1 MMKSDSATLTR
12 EDDYKLTAQPAKDKE
27 EDYGI
32 PQYMAQI
39 DLTKEQEDRLLSQIK
54 KEFEAIKRERDEAG
68 LEDKW
73 KALENQY
80 EGTMEEDELRQF
92 NLSRKV
98 TKIKC
103 DTVER
108 NIMKAAW
115 KTDQKFSI
123 TARPQFER
131 EGGREVVEAQTDY
144 LDYKLDNDI
153 PFMEP
158 QRKTTHSAIVK
169 GVGILKWNYELKREK
184 RKRNECYDGSKKELV
199 QIHGQI
205 GEKNIGLEQ
214 FMKAYPDA
222 QEKHAG
228 IIKKLL

>member
-73 KALENQY
+73 KALDNQY
-80 EGTMEEDELRQF
+80 EGIMEEDELRQF

-103 DTVER
+103 DSIELK
-108 NIMKAAW
+108 IMAAAW
-115 KTDQKFSI
+115 KTEQKFSV

-131 EGGREVVEAQTDY
+131 EGGQGVVEAQSDF

-158 QRKTTHSAIVK
+158 QRKVVHQAVVK
-169 GVGILKWNYELKREK
+169 GTGILKWNYELKREK
-184 RKRNECYDGSKKELV
+184 RKRPECYDGSKTESI
-199 QIHGQI
+199 QTSQGIM
-205 GEKNIGLEQ
+205 EKNIGLEQ
-214 FMKAYPDA
+214 FMKAYPDGL
-222 QEKHAG
+222 KTHPG
-228 IIKKLL
+228 DR